1 MKVLFRDPKAALR
14 RRRTAQVRRIAF
26 GLAAFALI
34 GNSAP
39 AVWADQARLGP
50 AERVS
55 DEELAGM
62 RGKFVAPDSVTHFGI
77 TLHTL
82 WQTADGVITAARM
95 ALNVAFAEGQAG
107 TPQITVGWVRDG
119 DPSMDVASFGDGNAG
134 SYVAYSSEGLPGLNS
149 VSGAVQ
155 SNVIAGTDNR
165 VANGMSVQIVPASSL
180 PGGGVGVGDTITTSR
195 TDVAPDGDTL
205 QFVVSAGQLGM
216 VLQDAQGAGVVR
228 QMVSDNPGQLSQ
240 NVFLGGTANIVDNL
254 MAVTIG
260 VDQLRNLNDTR
271 IANSLSA
278 MKGHGF

>member
-1 MKVLFRDPKAALR
+1 MKVLFRDPQAVLR
-14 RRRTAQVRRIAF
+14 RRRRAKIRRIAV

-39 AVWADQARLGP
+39 GAWADRAGLG
-50 AERVS
+50 AVERVS

-62 RGKFVAPDSVTHFGI
+62 RGKFIAPDSVTHFGI
-77 TLHTL
+77 SLHTL

-95 ALNVAFAEGQAG
+95 ALNVSFSDGQAG

-119 DPSMDVASFGDGNAG
+119 DPTMDVASFADGNG
-134 SYVAYSSEGLPGLNS
+134 GNYVAYSPDGLPGLNS

-155 SNVIAGTDNR
+155 SNVIGGTDNH
-165 VANGMSVQIVPASSL
+165 VSNGMSVQIVPASSL
-180 PGGGVGVGDTITTSR
+180 PGLGGGDTISSSR
-195 TDVAPDGDTL
+195 TDIAPDGDTL

-216 VLQDAQGAGVVR
+216 VVQDAQGAGVVR
-228 QMVSDNPGQLSQ
+228 QMVTDNPGQLSQ

-260 VDQLRNLNDTR
+260 VDQLRGLNDTR
-271 IANSLSA
+271 IANTLSA